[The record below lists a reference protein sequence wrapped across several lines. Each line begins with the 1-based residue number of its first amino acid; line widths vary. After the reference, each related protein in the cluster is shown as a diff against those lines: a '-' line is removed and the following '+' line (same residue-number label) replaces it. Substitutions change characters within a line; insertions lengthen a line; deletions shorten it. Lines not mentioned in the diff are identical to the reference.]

1 MTAKVILNPYA
12 ARWTAGE
19 KQSVIEQAL
28 GAAGVDFEL
37 VVTEQPQHGREL
49 AAQALRDGFSPIIS
63 AGGDGS
69 INEVV
74 NGMMDAADG
83 ATLPPFGV
91 IPVGTAN
98 DMAVNI
104 GVPLDL
110 DQAAQVIAA
119 ARTQPID
126 LCQVNERYFINNA
139 GIGLEPY
146 ITTIQAS
153 MTRVHGIVRYLLAT
167 LVGISH
173 NPQWHMRLEWDDG
186 DYEGPVTLVSIG
198 NSPITGGVFYTVPH
212 ANAFDGK
219 LTFVYG
225 YLPSRLKILG
235 VLPKTM
241 KPAEGNYV
249 EHPAV
254 HEVHCTWLKVHVE
267 PDSPA
272 HGDGELFNL
281 AATDLEYRIHPR
293 RINILLPED

>member
-1 MTAKVILNPYA
+1 MPAKIILNPYA

-19 KQSVIEQAL
+19 RQAEVEQAL
-28 GAAGVDFEL
+28 HTAGVDFEL
-37 VVTEQPQHGREL
+37 VVTEAPQHGRAL
-49 AAQALRDGFSPIIS
+49 AAEAVRAGFSPIIS

-74 NGMMDAADG
+74 NGMLDAAD
-83 ATLPPFGV
+83 ASLPPFGV
-91 IPVGTAN
+91 MPLGTAN
-98 DMAVNI
+98 DMPVNVGI
-104 GVPLDL
+104 PLNL
-110 DQAAQVIAA
+110 DQAAQAIAA
-119 ARTQPID
+119 GHTRPID
-126 LCQVNERYFINNA
+126 LCQVNERFFINNA

-146 ITTIQAS
+146 ITSIQAR

-167 LVGISH
+167 LVGIAH
-173 NPQWHMRLEWDDG
+173 NPQWRMRLDWDDG
-186 DYEGPVTLVSIG
+186 QYEGPVTLVSIG

-212 ANAFDGK
+212 ADAFDGK

-254 HEVHCTWLKVHVE
+254 HEVHATWLKVQVE

-272 HGDGELFNL
+272 HGDGELFDL
-281 AATDLEYRIHPR
+281 AAADLEYRIHPS
-293 RINILLPED
+293 RINVLLPED